1 MPCSNQLP
9 HFWKL
14 LCVTDAHPWP
24 LQLWDLST
32 PRSSLWFCFPRLRQC
47 GKCCVRSVGKGEQ
60 HGRIVRNRM
69 LLLAGSEQGFCV
81 PSVWRE
87 LCNGK
92 QVTLVGRS
100 LSSAWEMP
108 LWKCYILSTFKKL
121 PGASNAALKG
131 VLRMVLLL
139 CYSCF

>member
-1 MPCSNQLP
+1 MCDRCSPLATAAVGSVHTKELP
-9 HFWKL
+9 VVL
-14 LCVTDAHPWP
+14 
-24 LQLWDLST
+24 
-32 PRSSLWFCFPRLRQC
+32 FPRAQAVWEVLCEER
-47 GKCCVRSVGKGEQ
+47 GEGREQ